1 MFEFFLIAL
10 MVLLPILIIWIVAA
24 TVDMAIQ
31 FRRPI
36 SQFKPRFR
44 SLFLLNLLTAFV
56 QVLVIGLNLSH
67 PEPWWLYC
75 LTLGSAACFFWNI
88 DGARKAYAMLRE
100 GD

>member
-10 MVLLPILIIWIVAA
+10 MVIVPILVIGVVAVI
-24 TVDMAIQ
+24 VDMGIQ
-31 FRRPI
+31 LRHPT
-36 SQFKPRFR
+36 SQFKSRPR
-44 SLFLLNLLTAFV
+44 SLFLLNLMAAFA
-56 QVLVIGLNLSH
+56 QVLVIGLDLSH

-100 GD
+100 ED

>member
-10 MVLLPILIIWIVAA
+10 MVIVPILVIGVVAVI
-24 TVDMAIQ
+24 VDMGIQ

-36 SQFKPRFR
+36 SQLKPRPR
-44 SLFLLNLLTAFV
+44 SLFLLNLLAAFT
-56 QVLVIGLNLSH
+56 QVLVIGLDLSQ

-100 GD
+100 ED